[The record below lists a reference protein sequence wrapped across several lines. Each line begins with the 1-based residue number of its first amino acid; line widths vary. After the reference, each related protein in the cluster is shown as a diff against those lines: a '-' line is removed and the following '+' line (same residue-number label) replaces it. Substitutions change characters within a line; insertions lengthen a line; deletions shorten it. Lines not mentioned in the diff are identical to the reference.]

1 MDVYMYTSNFSEGF
15 GFMSIHQYSLI
26 MSLWGL
32 LDLSELFM
40 RKNKK
45 FRDEH
50 FSAVYLIHTETKKI
64 Y

>member
-15 GFMSIHQYSLI
+15 GFISINQYSLI
-26 MSLWGL
+26 TNLWGL

-40 RKNKK
+40 RKTNK

-50 FSAVYLIHTETKKI
+50 FSAVYLIHTEIKMI